1 MTKTHVRPWLALLLA
16 GLAACGG
23 SGSPDPVEPVEPVGY
38 TYRAPVATPDGWTV
52 GNAADE
58 AVDVA
63 RLEAMMNDIRAGRF
77 EYIDSVAVARNGT
90 LVLEET
96 VRTATTHHDG
106 WVGNTNLQ
114 VHAQFST
121 TKSMTALAVGVA
133 IERGY
138 LAGTDTPYLT
148 FFSYPAYANW
158 DERKND
164 ITLGHVLAMRAG
176 FEWDEW
182 AHPYESPDNQ
192 LTQFYN
198 THVDYAKGLLD
209 LPLTDDP
216 GSAFAYNTVA
226 SISLAQAIENMAP
239 LSYIDFL
246 TSELFTPLGI
256 SDFDNVVTPTG
267 LPDAGGGF
275 YLRTRDMVK
284 FGQII
289 LDDGMWRGTQVVS
302 PAWLSDMLTSRSSVG
317 WSDPTGRDWIIDGYG
332 YQWWLG
338 HYEIGGETLDT
349 QVMWGYGGQFVVAI
363 PARQMVIAVNSHSY
377 DDGDAAV
384 AQAHALIADYLIPAA
399 GS

>member
-1 MTKTHVRPWLALLLA
+1 
-16 GLAACGG
+16 
-23 SGSPDPVEPVEPVGY
+23 
-38 TYRAPVATPDGWTV
+38 
-52 GNAADE
+52 
-58 AVDVA
+58 
-63 RLEAMMNDIRAGRF
+63 
-77 EYIDSVAVARNGT
+77 
-90 LVLEET
+90 
-96 VRTATTHHDG
+96 
-106 WVGNTNLQ
+106 
-114 VHAQFST
+114 
-121 TKSMTALAVGVA
+121 MTALAVGVA